1 MDENANRIL
10 KMVRRDLSE
19 WYKLWN
25 KLDKHGK
32 KFTKNDLSR
41 LNLLDEKINYY
52 QEIGILEDAG
62 NAAIIKGPI
71 QKIKEALGIGNTNAD
86 TLKISFKARDNLNR
100 AYYEQEGI
108 DFDDLRRIRLDYH
121 GDSIVG
127 AILHKIKDW
136 NLEYKINKECK
147 LMQCIFEHN
156 YQNKYDQKFNNR
168 MIELNME
175 NYIKPMAEART
186 EYWEIIKRNG
196 RLKLNIGLFKIPIIR
211 EKIAFDSYDLQDLA
225 DLERVRDAY
234 IYPDSIEQETLNLQ
248 TKDDDYLEHVK
259 NRSEFLG
266 IIEKEN
272 GNDIKVE
279 NKVLDLKGYM
289 KAAKDNRVD
298 NTEKAREESPRVVSG
313 IAR

>member
-1 MDENANRIL
+1 MDDNAKRIE
-10 KMVRRDLSE
+10 KMVKRDLNE
-19 WYKLWN
+19 WYKLWH
-25 KLDKHGK
+25 KLDRHGK
-32 KFTKNDLSR
+32 KFSQKDLYR
-41 LNLLDEKINYY
+41 LNLLDEKIRYY
-52 QEIGILEDAG
+52 QKIGILEDAG

-86 TLKISFKARDNLNR
+86 TLKISFKAREVLDR

-108 DFDDLRRIRLDYH
+108 DSDDLRRIRLDYH

-175 NYIKPMAEART
+175 NYIEPMAEART